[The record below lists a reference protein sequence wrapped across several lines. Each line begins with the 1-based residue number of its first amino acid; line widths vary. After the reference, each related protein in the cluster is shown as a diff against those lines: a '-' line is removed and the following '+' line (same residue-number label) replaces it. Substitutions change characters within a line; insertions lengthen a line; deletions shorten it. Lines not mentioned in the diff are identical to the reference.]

1 MSKQMKYIFLSVIRS
16 IIKFFCY
23 FAIFNIVNILF
34 LTFTEKFNVENRSGW
49 SIAILIFSALSVAW
63 VFYHY
68 NRRAKIHFIE
78 SLERTRKKN
87 SPLRALLSLD
97 FLTDTSVCFVLSFV
111 SAFLFG
117 YSDMET
123 LFFGNINLS
132 PIVRKF
138 LIGAFIGFIFFFIEW
153 FTVYDIRKKWQKNK
167 DISSKY
173 EIIIIAAYLC
183 AITVMYTVGFYL
195 AISYLPGLP
204 AYIFLLKE
212 LLPYIIIIL
221 AVSMVLIYFNRI
233 RKRKNF
239 ISKLKKLACE
249 SNFTVSNIQKPYLSV
264 FKRTNGISFTITAN
278 QKSYDCKLISGK
290 RKNIPIIFTNQGF
303 LLFRRII
310 RLGKSE
316 LFSIYSKYDY
326 QFESDAKK
334 CLIITYIP
342 KNCYFKDFSGRMRK
356 IDTGEKIGEY
366 TVFSAGGF
374 LNALE
379 RGCLDR

>member
-1 MSKQMKYIFLSVIRS
+1 MTKQMKYIFLSIIRS
-16 IIKFFCY
+16 IVKFFCF
-23 FAIFNIVNILF
+23 FAIFNTVNILF
-34 LTFTEKFNVENRSGW
+34 LVFTEKFNVENRSGW
-49 SIAILIFSALSVAW
+49 SVAILIFSALSVAW

-78 SLERTRKKN
+78 SLESTRKKN
-87 SPLRALLSLD
+87 SPLRAILSLD
-97 FLTDTSVCFVLSFV
+97 FLTDISVCFVLSFI

-117 YSDMET
+117 YSDIET
-123 LFFGNINLS
+123 LFFGNTNLS
-132 PIVRKF
+132 PAVRKF
-138 LIGAFIGFIFFFIEW
+138 LTGTFISLLFFFIGW
-153 FTVYDIRKKWQKNK
+153 FTIYDILKKWQKNK

-183 AITVMYTVGFYL
+183 AITVMYTIGFYL
-195 AISYLPGLP
+195 AMSYLPGLP
-204 AYIFLLKE
+204 AYIFLVKE
-212 LLPYIIIIL
+212 LFPYMLIIL
-221 AVSMVLIYFNRI
+221 VVTMFLIYFNRI
-233 RKRKNF
+233 RKRQKF
-239 ISKLKKLACE
+239 ISKLKKLAVQ
-249 SNFTVSNIQKPYLSV
+249 SDFTVSDIQKPYLSV
-264 FKRTNGISFTITAN
+264 FKRTNGISFTVTAN

-290 RKNIPIIFTNQGF
+290 RKNIPIIFTDQGF

-326 QFESDAKK
+326 QFESDTKK

-342 KNCYFKDFSGRMRK
+342 KNCYFKNLSGQMRK

-379 RGCLDR
+379 RDCLDR